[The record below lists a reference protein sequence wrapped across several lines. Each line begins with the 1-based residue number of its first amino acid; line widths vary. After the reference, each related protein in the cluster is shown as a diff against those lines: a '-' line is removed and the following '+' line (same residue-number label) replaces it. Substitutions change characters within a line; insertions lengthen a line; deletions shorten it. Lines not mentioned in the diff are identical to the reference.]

1 MTQNKINIDDI
12 IDRLYDID
20 LGKSSKE
27 MDKEALEA
35 FLDFQEFPENYIWT
49 VKYGLIHKDTYSKL
63 EE

>member
-35 FLDFQEFPENYIWT
+35 FLDFQEFPENYI
-49 VKYGLIHKDTYSKL
+49 
-63 EE
+63 